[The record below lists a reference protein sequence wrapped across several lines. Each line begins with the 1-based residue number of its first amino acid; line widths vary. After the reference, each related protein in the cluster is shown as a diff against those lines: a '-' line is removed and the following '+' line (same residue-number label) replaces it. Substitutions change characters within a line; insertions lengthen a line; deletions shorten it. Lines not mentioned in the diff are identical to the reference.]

1 MAEIL
6 VTSSELR
13 KTAEELQNLNN
24 QFKQKTEDLTGKE
37 NELNGMWDGQA
48 NDAFHAAFTKDKGQW
63 DVFSNTITEYANAL
77 IQIAQKYD
85 QAESIN
91 TQTATTRSY

>member
-13 KTAEELQNLNN
+13 KAAEELQNLNN

-48 NDAFHAAFTKDKGQW
+48 NDAFHAAFMRDKDQW
-63 DVFSNTITEYANAL
+63 NVFSNTIVEYANAL

-85 QAESIN
+85 QAEAAN
-91 TQTATTRSY
+91 TQTASTRSY